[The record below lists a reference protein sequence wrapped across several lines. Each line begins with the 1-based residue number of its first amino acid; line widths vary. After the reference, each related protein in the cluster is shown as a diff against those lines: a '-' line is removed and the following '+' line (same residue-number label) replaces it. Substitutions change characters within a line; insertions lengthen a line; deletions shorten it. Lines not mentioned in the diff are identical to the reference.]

1 MAFSIRGLLSR
12 DITYSVSNQVLVSG
26 LNFAVGIVAA
36 RALGVTDFGLFALVL
51 LMVSFTANMEGHLIT
66 LPMMTLTGARKQ
78 RSASYFAT
86 ITVLGLAT
94 ASASGL
100 FIAMFVIVLFL
111 TRGEAADLNLILAA
125 GLVAFSQNI
134 QFTTR
139 RVLFA
144 RSKLKQAVGL
154 DLLRLAIMAVFI
166 TYLIANDIVVDVATA
181 LYVLAVSALVSAL
194 PFLGKTLKARVP
206 RRLPMIVLRRHWP
219 LASWMLLM
227 MLVAIGQEQA
237 LWIFAGIQ
245 FGDDAIGGLRS
256 AQYLLGT
263 THLLIYALENFMPKT
278 AAQEM
283 RMDDVSGLI
292 KYLTGQ
298 TLFVGLASLSLIIPI
313 ALFAGPLLKLFFGA
327 EFAPYADHTRIFAC
341 VYSVTVI
348 RMIWLY
354 YLRVVER
361 TRDVFVSYV
370 ISSAVSLCLVVPLT
384 SWYGIYGIP
393 LTMLAAQTTLLAAIG
408 IHIARH
414 ALSQT
419 PSRGLDATPRSG
431 MA

>member
-1 MAFSIRGLLSR
+1 MAFSIRGLLNR

-36 RALGVTDFGLFALVL
+36 RALGVTDFGLFALIL

-78 RSASYFAT
+78 RSASYFAA

-94 ASASGL
+94 ASASAL

-111 TRGEAADLNLILAA
+111 TRGDVADLNLILAA

-144 RSKLKQAVGL
+144 RSKMKQAVGL
-154 DLLRLAIMAVFI
+154 DLLRLGIMILFI
-166 TYLIANDIVVDVATA
+166 AYLISNDIVVDVATA

-194 PFLGKTLKARVP
+194 PFLRMTLRARVP

-227 MLVAIGQEQA
+227 MLVSIGQEQA
-237 LWIFAGIQ
+237 LWIFAGLH

-263 THLLIYALENFMPKT
+263 THLLIYALENFMPRI

-283 RMDDVSGLI
+283 RLDDVSGLL
-292 KYLTGQ
+292 KYLYGQ

-313 ALFAGPLLKLFFGA
+313 GLFAGPLLKLFFGS
-327 EFAPYADHTRIFAC
+327 EYVPYADHTRIFAC
-341 VYSVTVI
+341 VYAVTVI

-361 TRDVFVSYV
+361 TRDVFISYV
-370 ISSAVSLCLVVPLT
+370 ISSLVAVALVVPMT
-384 SWYGIYGIP
+384 SWFGLYGIP

-414 ALSQT
+414 ALSQNQAQ
-419 PSRGLDATPRSG
+419 LDATPRG
-431 MA
+431 GTA